1 MAQSQDKKQS
11 RRIVLEQAQMLHL
24 LDKDANILN
33 RLLQIHSKNFKK
45 KIMSKKPKES
55 MKKVSHQ

>member
-33 RLLQIHSKNFKK
+33 RLLQIHSKNLKK
-45 KIMSKKPKES
+45 KIMSKEPKES

>member
-33 RLLQIHSKNFKK
+33 RLFQIHSKNLKK
-45 KIMSKKPKES
+45 NH
-55 MKKVSHQ
+55 V